1 MSHRMTEATKSC
13 PRCGEQILAV
23 AVKCR
28 YCGEYLD
35 PAARPRGPAPS
46 TMDRML
52 LPVGRPASAIAA
64 GYLALFSILPLVGLI
79 PAILAVACGATALK
93 AIRLDPELSGKGRA
107 WFGILFG
114 GTTSVLTILFIV
126 FMVFQVIVEAD
137 R

>member
-1 MSHRMTEATKSC
+1 
-13 PRCGEQILAV
+13 
-23 AVKCR
+23 
-28 YCGEYLD
+28 
-35 PAARPRGPAPS
+35 
-46 TMDRML
+46 MDRML